1 MPHLQFDFNRKLS
14 QEQKKNLSQLT
25 VKSFSEIMDTGT
37 YHIGI
42 SIREFD
48 EYNLFL
54 GQVKNQSEGV
64 VLINIDLRRGR
75 TSSQRKTL
83 SLSLMDIIFKIIN
96 IPKENMYVIFTEH
109 NGEDFNLSNKQL
121 DDWTN
126 REKYSLWCLVKKT
139 YTQFFGCR

>member
-25 VKSFSEIMDTGT
+25 IKSFSEIMDTGT

-48 EYNLFL
+48 KYNPFL

-126 REKYSLWCLVKKT
+126 REKI
-139 YTQFFGCR
+139 

>member
-48 EYNLFL
+48 KYNLFL

-83 SLSLMDIIFKIIN
+83 SLSLIDIIFNIIN

-126 REKYSLWCLVKKT
+126 REKI
-139 YTQFFGCR
+139 